1 MQYFTGISVSNGLYA
16 ALKRIIGWESFASFI
31 TVFCTFVTFLS
42 VSDRELIE
50 QFLYKVAMMAPLCGG
65 IVFEDS
71 IPLEFHYAKDVFLFR

>member
-1 MQYFTGISVSNGLYA
+1 MVYMRHTRESLVVKVSRVSLQ
-16 ALKRIIGWESFASFI
+16 F
-31 TVFCTFVTFLS
+31 FVSSSLFLS